1 MSDAARIF
9 VRPEEPD
16 DVVRVFELT
25 EAAFGRPVEAKLND
39 ELRREVAPLI
49 SLVATRG
56 SESGP
61 IVGHSMWSPV
71 EVRGEAHSPGGTTS
85 WAFALGPISVWPDDQ
100 RRGIGGELIRA
111 GLDACRELG
120 ELVVF
125 LLGHPA
131 YYPRFGWR
139 EAHDRGLWYSGRP
152 GPNPAFMVIELAD
165 AALAGR
171 KGEVVYSEPFQ
182 RIEG

>member
-1 MSDAARIF
+1 MSDAARVF

-16 DVVRVFELT
+16 DHARVFELT
-25 EAAFGRPVEAKLND
+25 EAAFGSATEAKLVD
-39 ELRREVAPLI
+39 ELRAEVSPLI
-49 SLVATRG
+49 SRVATLG

-71 EVRGEAHSPGGTTS
+71 EIRGEAHSPEGYS
-85 WAFALGPISVWPDDQ
+85 SQAFALGPISVWPDEQ

-111 GLDACRELG
+111 GLDACREAG

-125 LLGHPA
+125 LLGHPS

-139 EAHDRGLWYSGRP
+139 EAYDRGLWYSGMP
-152 GPNPAFMVIELAD
+152 GPNPAFMVLELAEG
-165 AALAGR
+165 ALAGR
-171 KGEVVYSEPFQ
+171 TGEVVYSEPFL
-182 RIEG
+182 RM